1 MKNLNLKV
9 PVSIPLENIEN
20 VLYSCSSGAGY
31 WSSCGK
37 LGFEK
42 NVRDMLYSNKDIEI
56 TDNEEEQDYLLSLRG
71 IEKGLVIMSEKFPKY
86 FTDLM
91 TGDYDNDTADCLLQ
105 CSTLGD
111 VVYG

>member
-1 MKNLNLKV
+1 MKNINIT
-9 PVSIPLENIEN
+9 VSVPLENIAN
-20 VLYSCSSGAGY
+20 VLYSCPSGSSY
-31 WSSCGK
+31 WANCEA

-42 NVRDMLYSNKDIEI
+42 NVRDMFYSNKNIEI
-56 TDNEEEQDYLLSLRG
+56 TDNEEEQDYLLSLEG
-71 IEKGLVIMSEKFPKY
+71 IEKGLIIMSQKFPKY

-105 CSTLGD
+105 CSCLDD